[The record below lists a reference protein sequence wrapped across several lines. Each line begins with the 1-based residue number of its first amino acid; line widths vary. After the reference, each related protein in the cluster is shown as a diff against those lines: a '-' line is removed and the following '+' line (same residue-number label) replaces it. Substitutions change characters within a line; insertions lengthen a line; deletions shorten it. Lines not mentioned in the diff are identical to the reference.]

1 MTLDFY
7 LILKL
12 FNIRL
17 ILMIKVY
24 VRTNIAKAVSF
35 ILRLEI
41 KNQN

>member
-12 FNIRL
+12 FIRL